1 MVRKRDV
8 DDLRIA
14 ARLRAGDPLA
24 REAMIR
30 RYLPLARRLAW
41 RYCHTG
47 EPMEDLVQVASL
59 GLVKAVDRWDPDR
72 GFVFTSFAV
81 PTMLGELRRHFR
93 DAGWLVR
100 PPRDLQE
107 LALAVERAIGPL
119 SATLGHAPGA
129 AELAQRLGRSPEA
142 VLEAMQ
148 ASQGRSARPL
158 DEEPLDD
165 PDEPLAAVSGSAA
178 RTPATRPR
186 RRGPRWSGSPAGSMR
201 GRARSCAF
209 ASTRTSSS
217 GTSPSASAAPRC
229 TCRASSA
236 GPRAPP
242 APRRRVIAATR
253 GVGRASA
260 CPGDA
265 SRA

>member
-1 MVRKRDV
+1 MRKRDV
-8 DDLRIA
+8 DDLRIG

-72 GFVFTSFAV
+72 GFAFTSFAV

-119 SATLGHAPGA
+119 STTLGHAPGA
-129 AELAQRLGRSPEA
+129 ADLAQRLGRSPEA

-148 ASQGRSARPL
+148 ASQGRSARSL
-158 DEEPLDD
+158 DEE
-165 PDEPLAAVSGSAA
+165 AVGRSRRSVPGATAA
-178 RTPATRPR
+178 RSRGRRLRGRGGEGHRGAAHPRARRADARDPASSL
-186 RRGPRWSGSPAGSMR
+186 RRGPPPAGYR
-201 GRARSCAF
+201 RARGLLAD
-209 ASTRTSSS
+209 ARVAH
-217 GTSPSASAAPRC
+217 PPPR
-229 TCRASSA
+229 
-236 GPRAPP
+236 PRAPP
-242 APRRRVIAATR
+242 DPRRRLIAATR
-253 GVGRASA
+253 GVRGASA
-260 CPGDA
+260 CPGGA